1 MEREVGRMN
10 NCKVL
15 SRAEME
21 QEISSMIKKILLM
34 DDSIDDEV
42 LLVGDCYCRFDVL
55 FEK

>member
-1 MEREVGRMN
+1 VGRMN

-21 QEISSMIKKILLM
+21 QEISSMIKKILFM
-34 DDSIDDEV
+34 DDSIEDEV